1 MVYYR
6 LYQLRGPNNEVET
19 FDEFQAENDTA
30 AITVAEACRRTN
42 AMELWQ
48 NHRKVQRWE
57 SALPTNGATLAR
69 SSRP

>member
-1 MVYYR
+1 MAYYR
-6 LYQLRGPNNEVET
+6 LYQLRGPSNEVET
-19 FDEFQAENDTA
+19 FDEFQADSDVA
-30 AITVAEACRRTN
+30 AITVAEACQRTN

-57 SALPTNGATLAR
+57 SVLSANGPTLAK